1 MESSG
6 AITLTG
12 TKITVIGKETVGM
25 STPRPTSPARH
36 EAKFGVGNQNIVYEH
51 GQGGTQ
57 GAAINSSA
65 TGKHEITGAV
75 VKIN

>member
-1 MESSG
+1 MKKDGTITISG
-6 AITLTG
+6 K
-12 TKITVIGKETVGM
+12 KITISATD
-25 STPRPTSPARH
+25 
-36 EAKFGVGNQNIVYEH
+36 EASIGVGNQNVKCDKSQV
-51 GQGGTQ
+51 GVS